1 MATIDSIGSI
11 IELIMII
18 LMGAIVGLIEKSVM
32 GPISNLVNQIS

>member
-11 IELIMII
+11 IELIMI
-18 LMGAIVGLIEKSVM
+18 LMGVVVGLIEKSVM